1 MATKDYYKIL
11 GVTRNAT
18 EKDIKKAYR
27 QLARKYHPDV
37 NPGDKAAEAKF
48 KEINEAHEV
57 LSNVQNRKKYDK
69 YGDQWQH
76 ADEFEKAA
84 QSSAWGSAR
93 RGTRARS
100 FSFDEFGDLSSI
112 FDNIYSGFGTGA
124 GKTRRPARAASVEH
138 PIEVTLEEAFNGSS
152 RIFQLQ
158 TQEPCPACGGTGRS
172 SKIRNRACPT
182 CSGVGGFIK
191 PKRIE
196 VKIPRGVTE
205 GSKIR
210 LAGEGGI
217 GLTGAKNDLYLAVKI
232 LPNKLFE
239 RKGYDLYTEVSVPLV
254 KAVLGGEAEVPTP
267 KGKVALKIPSETQN
281 GRVFRITGKGMPQLN
296 KQTQGDLYAKVK
308 VILPAKLTDKEKQ
321 LFEQLRALRPG

>member
-11 GVTRNAT
+11 GVSRNAT

-37 NPGDKAAEAKF
+37 NPGNKSAEAKF

-57 LSNVQNRKKYDK
+57 LSNAQNRKKYDK

-84 QSSAWGSAR
+84 QSSPWGSAKQR
-93 RGTRARS
+93 TYTRS
-100 FSFDEFGDLSSI
+100 FDFGDLGDLGSI
-112 FDNIYSGFGTGA
+112 FENLYGGMGTG
-124 GKTRRPARAASVEH
+124 TRRAKRPTKPASVEH
-138 PIEVTLEEAFNGSS
+138 PIEVTLEEAYNGSS

-158 TQEPCPACGGTGRS
+158 TQAPCPTCGGSGQS
-172 SKIRNRACPT
+172 SKVRGKACPT
-182 CSGVGGFIK
+182 CGGVGGFIK

-196 VKIPRGVTE
+196 VKIPRGVTD

-217 GLTGAKNDLYLAVKI
+217 GPTGAKSDLYLTVKL

-239 RKGYDLYTEVSVPLV
+239 RKEYDLYVDISVPLV
-254 KAVLGGEAEVPTP
+254 TAMLGGEVEVPTP
-267 KGKVALKIPSETQN
+267 RGKVALKIPAETQN
-281 GRVFRITGKGMPQLN
+281 GKVFRLAGKGMPQIK
-296 KQTQGDLYAKVK
+296 KQAQGNLYARVK
-308 VILPAKLTDKEKQ
+308 VVLPASLTDKEKQ